1 MVIAD
6 AADGIAHGAG
16 AADVVAF
23 FAGNEDGALRVDD
36 ARFVGFEDGHE
47 AFASN
52 LGMDVNARG
61 FEEGGGKV
69 HEIDEVVNYSVRF
82 DHVFPHGGQW
92 HVVGYFVEL
101 AFHARKG
108 HAIV

>member
-1 MVIAD
+1 MVAD

-16 AADVVAF
+16 TADVVAF
-23 FAGNEDGALRVDD
+23 FARDESGALRVDD
-36 ARFVGFEDGHE
+36 ARFAGFEYWHE
-47 AFASN
+47 AFAGD
-52 LGMDVNARG
+52 LGMDVDARG

-69 HEIDEVVNYSVRF
+69 NEIDEVVNYSARF
-82 DHVFPHGGQW
+82 DRVFPHGNQW
-92 HVVGYFVEL
+92 HVVSYFVEL

>member
-16 AADVVAF
+16 ATDVVAF
-23 FAGNEDGALRVDD
+23 FARDEGGALRVND

-47 AFASN
+47 AFAGD
-52 LGMDVNARG
+52 LGMDVDARS

-69 HEIDEVVNYSVRF
+69 NEVDEVVNYSARF
-82 DHVFPHGGQW
+82 DYTFPHGGQW

>member
-1 MVIAD
+1 MIAN
-6 AADGIAHGAG
+6 AADGIAHGVG
-16 AADVVAF
+16 TADVVAF

-47 AFASN
+47 AFAGD
-52 LGMDVNARG
+52 LGMDVDACG
-61 FEEGGGKV
+61 FEEGGGEV
-69 HEIDEVVNYSVRF
+69 HEVDEVVNYSVRF
-82 DHVFPHGGQW
+82 DHAFPHGGQW